1 MITASVSLL
10 MKSMPVSKTFLSLS
24 LFFYVAV
31 LTAAQASEIDT
42 ITVTA
47 TRQSSQ
53 LAELSSNMAWLS
65 EAELNLLEPQHIQ
78 QVMSRI
84 AGAWISRG
92 NGQEHLTALRS
103 PVLTGA
109 GSCGAFFMA
118 EDGISLRAPGF
129 CNANQLFD
137 SNSEQAARI
146 EVVKGSNSVL
156 YGSNA
161 VHGVINIITPDPLL
175 VQEDMFSIETGPH
188 DYWRGKFRLAHQTE
202 EQAMLVYGNATSDGG
217 YQTDSGFKQQKLN
230 FVHQS
235 SLAKWQVKS
244 NLALSNLKQQTAG
257 FIQGFEA
264 YKDHSTRR
272 INANPEAYRD
282 AQSLRA
288 YSQFSL
294 QSNADTSF
302 SITPYLRGNS
312 MEFLQH
318 YVPWQAV
325 EKNSHNSIGLQSQF
339 SQQYADVHLLSGFDW
354 DQSWG
359 ELSEFQPDHFSAAI
373 PQGMHYDYRV
383 KSQVYSPFVQVD
395 WQLNPSTSLLAGL
408 RFDYTKLDYNNRL
421 SDGSACASS
430 VAVCRFTRPSDT
442 QLSYHQWSNKL
453 ALRHQLSE
461 NATLYAQWSEGYRVP
476 QTSELF
482 RLQDNQNQTELVP
495 EQSQSMEVGIR
506 ANLLATY
513 VDFSSFYLIKD
524 NVILQDTQ
532 RQTINE
538 GSTSHRGLE
547 LSLRSDLGQNL
558 YLAAVATY
566 AKHSYDSALTNSQQ
580 DIAGNDIDTAPRNM
594 GSVQLGWQSDSG
606 QQIEVEYV
614 SMGSYFLDPQNS
626 AKYAGHGLI
635 NLRST
640 FKLSDSLR
648 LSLRLLNL
656 SNQDYAERADIA
668 FGNYRYFVGE
678 PRSVFV
684 TLALSL

>member
-1 MITASVSLL
+1 MIPLIVTLM
-10 MKSMPVSKTFLSLS
+10 MKSMFAVNPLLRLSILLCLVALS
-24 LFFYVAV
+24 
-31 LTAAQASEIDT
+31 AAHASEIDT

-53 LAELSSNMAWLS
+53 LSELSSNMAWLS
-65 EAELNLLEPQHIQ
+65 EDELNLLEAQHIQ

-161 VHGVINIITPDPLL
+161 VHGVINIITPDAWQ
-175 VQEDMFSIETGPH
+175 VQEDMLSIEAGPH
-188 DYWRGKFRLAHQTE
+188 DYWRGKFRMAHQTE
-202 EQAMLVYGNATSDGG
+202 EQALLVYGNATSDGG

-230 FVHQS
+230 LIHQS
-235 SLAKWQVKS
+235 SLAQWQIKS
-244 NLALSNLKQQTAG
+244 NLAVSNLKQQTAG

-294 QSNADTSF
+294 QSDVNTSF
-302 SITPYLRGNS
+302 SITPYMRINS

-325 EKNSHNSIGLQSQF
+325 EKNNHRSIGVQSQF
-339 SQQYADVHLLSGFDW
+339 VQQYASVRLLSGFDW

-359 ELSEFQPDHFSAAI
+359 ELTEYQPDSFSASI
-373 PQGMHYDYRV
+373 PQGMHYNYSV
-383 KSQVYSPFVQVD
+383 TSQVYSPFAQLT
-395 WQLNPSTSLLAGL
+395 WQLSPNTSVLAGL

-442 QLSYHQWSNKL
+442 QLSYRQWSNKL
-453 ALRHQLSE
+453 ALHHQLSD

-482 RLQDNQNQTELVP
+482 RLQDNQDQTELVP
-495 EQSQSMEVGIR
+495 EESQSMEVGIR
-506 ANLLATY
+506 ANLLDTY
-513 VDFSSFYLIKD
+513 VDFSSFYLVKD

-614 SMGSYFLDPQNS
+614 SMGSYFLDPQNT
-626 AKYAGHGLI
+626 AKYNGHGLI
-635 NLRST
+635 NLRGT
-640 FKLSDSLR
+640 LKLSDSLR

>member
-1 MITASVSLL
+1 MITLSATLMMKPMFAVNPLL
-10 MKSMPVSKTFLSLS
+10 RLSIL
-24 LFFYVAV
+24 LC
-31 LTAAQASEIDT
+31 LTALSAAHASEIDT

-47 TRQSSQ
+47 TRQNSQ
-53 LAELSSNMAWLS
+53 LSELSSNMAWLS
-65 EAELNLLEPQHIQ
+65 EDELNLLEAQHIQ
-78 QVMSRI
+78 QVMSRV

-146 EVVKGSNSVL
+146 EVVKGSNSAL

-161 VHGVINIITPDPLL
+161 VHGVINIITPDPWQA
-175 VQEDMFSIETGPH
+175 QENMFSIEAGPH
-188 DYWRGKFRLAHQTE
+188 DYWRGKFRVAMQTE
-202 EQAMLVYGNATSDGG
+202 DQALLVYGHATSDGG

-230 FVHQS
+230 LVHQS
-235 SLAKWQVKS
+235 SLANWQVKS
-244 NLALSNLKQQTAG
+244 NLAVSNLKQQTAG

-294 QSNADTSF
+294 RSNANTSF
-302 SITPYLRGNS
+302 SITPYIRSNS

-325 EKNSHNSIGLQSQF
+325 EKNSHNSIGIQSQF
-339 SQQYADVHLLSGFDW
+339 SQHYADVHLLSGFDW

-359 ELSEFQPDHFSAAI
+359 DLSEFQPDNFSATI
-373 PQGMHYDYRV
+373 PQGMHYDYSV
-383 KSQVYSPFVQVD
+383 TSQVYSPFAQLT
-395 WQLNPSTSLLAGL
+395 WQLSANTSLLAGL
-408 RFDYTKLDYNNRL
+408 RFDYTKLDYTNRL

-442 QLSYHQWSNKL
+442 QLSYSQWSNKL
-453 ALRHQLSE
+453 ALNHQFND
-461 NATLYAQWSEGYRVP
+461 NASVYAQWSEGYRVP

-482 RLQDNQNQTELVP
+482 RLQDNQNQADLVP
-495 EQSQSMEVGIR
+495 EQSESMEVGIR
-506 ANLLATY
+506 AKLLATY
-513 VDFSSFYLIKD
+513 VDFSSFYLVKD

-594 GSVQLGWQSDSG
+594 GSVQLGWQSASG

-626 AKYAGHGLI
+626 AKYDGHGLI

-640 FKLSDSLR
+640 LKLSDSLR

>member
-1 MITASVSLL
+1 MITHSATLMMKPMFVVNPLL
-10 MKSMPVSKTFLSLS
+10 RLSILLCLAALS
-24 LFFYVAV
+24 AV
-31 LTAAQASEIDT
+31 HASEIDT

-47 TRQSSQ
+47 TRQNSQ
-53 LAELSSNMAWLS
+53 LSELSSNMAWLS
-65 EAELNLLEPQHIQ
+65 EDELNLLEAQHIQ

-146 EVVKGSNSVL
+146 EVVKGSNSAL

-161 VHGVINIITPDPLL
+161 VHGVINIITPDPWQA
-175 VQEDMFSIETGPH
+175 QENMFSIEAGPH
-188 DYWRGKFRLAHQTE
+188 DYWRGKFRVATQTE
-202 EQAMLVYGNATSDGG
+202 DQALLVYGHATSDGG

-230 FVHQS
+230 LVHQS
-235 SLAKWQVKS
+235 SLANWQVKS
-244 NLALSNLKQQTAG
+244 NLAVSNLKQQTAG

-294 QSNADTSF
+294 QSNANTSF
-302 SITPYLRGNS
+302 SITPYIRSNS

-325 EKNSHNSIGLQSQF
+325 EKNSHNSIGIQSQF
-339 SQQYADVHLLSGFDW
+339 SQHYADVHLLSGFDW

-359 ELSEFQPDHFSAAI
+359 ELSEFQPDDFSATI
-373 PQGMHYDYRV
+373 PQGMHYDYSV
-383 KSQVYSPFVQVD
+383 TSQVYSPFAQLT
-395 WQLNPSTSLLAGL
+395 WQLSANTSLVAGL
-408 RFDYTKLDYNNRL
+408 RFDYTKLDYTNRL

-442 QLSYHQWSNKL
+442 QLSYRQWSNKL
-453 ALRHQLSE
+453 ALNHQFND
-461 NATLYAQWSEGYRVP
+461 NASVYAQWSEGYRVP

-482 RLQDNQNQTELVP
+482 RLQDNQNQADLVP
-495 EQSQSMEVGIR
+495 EQSESMEVGIR
-506 ANLLATY
+506 AKLLATY
-513 VDFSSFYLIKD
+513 VDFSSFYLVKD

-594 GSVQLGWQSDSG
+594 GSVQLGWQSASG

-626 AKYAGHGLI
+626 AKYDGHGLI

-640 FKLSDSLR
+640 LKLSDSLR